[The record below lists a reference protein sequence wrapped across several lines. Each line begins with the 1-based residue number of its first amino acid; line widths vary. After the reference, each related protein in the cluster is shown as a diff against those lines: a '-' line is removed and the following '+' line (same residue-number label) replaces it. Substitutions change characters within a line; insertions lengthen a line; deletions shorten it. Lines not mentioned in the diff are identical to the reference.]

1 MKTITTN
8 LDRGLGNQLFT
19 FHAGL
24 YLGLKTNSK
33 VVNFDLTGIQAEKL
47 LRNSA
52 IDDFEISVQGAAF
65 DIEWSQKFKSPNRI
79 LFERII
85 HKFFKKYTITRKLMR
100 QFRSITYG
108 FDSQLETLGA
118 PVQIWGNY
126 QSWRYP
132 SALAGAGIEISFRVK
147 NPTPWYLDLSQ
158 KAKVVRPIAIHMRRG
173 DYVNYASDL
182 GLLSDEYYLGAL
194 NHLLKKDEF
203 KNNEIWIFSDS
214 LGPANVLK
222 AKVQLHLETS
232 SLPFVGGGVKVI
244 SPPLDSTSAENL
256 LLLSNAAAIIT
267 SNSSWSW
274 WAGWIAGG
282 KTHVLVPEPYYKA
295 FGGEFID
302 HIPDHWQRFPS
313 KFL

>member
-24 YLGLKTNSK
+24 YLGLKTNCELVK
-33 VVNFDLTGIQAEKL
+33 FDLTGIQSEKL
-47 LRNSA
+47 LRKSA
-52 IDDFEISVQGAAF
+52 ISDFEVTIKGAPF
-65 DIEWSQKFKSPNRI
+65 DIEWERKFKSPRRI
-79 LFERII
+79 AIERLT
-85 HKFFKKYTITRKLMR
+85 HYFFKKHTITRMLMR

-108 FDSQLETLGA
+108 FDSQLETLEA

-132 SALAGAGIEISFRVK
+132 SALALAGIEISLRVK
-147 NPTPWYLDLSQ
+147 NPTPWYLELSQ

-173 DYVNYASDL
+173 DYVNYTSDL

-194 NHLLKKDEF
+194 NYLIKKDEF

-214 LGPANVLK
+214 LGPADVLK

-232 SLPFVGGGVKVI
+232 SLPFVGGG
-244 SPPLDSTSAENL
+244 
-256 LLLSNAAAIIT
+256 
-267 SNSSWSW
+267 
-274 WAGWIAGG
+274 
-282 KTHVLVPEPYYKA
+282 
-295 FGGEFID
+295 
-302 HIPDHWQRFPS
+302 
-313 KFL
+313 